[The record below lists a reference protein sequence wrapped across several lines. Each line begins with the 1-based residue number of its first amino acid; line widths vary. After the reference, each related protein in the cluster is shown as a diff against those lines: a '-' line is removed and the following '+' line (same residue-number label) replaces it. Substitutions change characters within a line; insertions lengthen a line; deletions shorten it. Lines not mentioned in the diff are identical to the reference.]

1 MSGELQG
8 VAGGR
13 GELRCLGGETDTC
26 VSVCSI
32 GVCLFVKQVAP
43 IALGAWSMALV
54 YGCHLSIIIT
64 KYLSRL

>member
-8 VAGGR
+8 VAGGS

-43 IALGAWSMALV
+43 IALGAWSVALV
-54 YGCHLSIIIT
+54 LWLPPEYYYYQISI
-64 KYLSRL
+64 